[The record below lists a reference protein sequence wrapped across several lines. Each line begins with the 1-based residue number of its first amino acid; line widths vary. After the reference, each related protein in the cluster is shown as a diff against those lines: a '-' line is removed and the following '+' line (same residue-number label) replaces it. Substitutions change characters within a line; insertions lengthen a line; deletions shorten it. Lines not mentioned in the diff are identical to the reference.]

1 MYMYLVVIIEIKREN
16 FISSYERKEYK
27 LYCFN
32 VEEVYVKEII
42 KVKKVMVKEW
52 L

>member
-16 FISSYERKEYK
+16 FISGYERKEYEW
-27 LYCFN
+27 YCFN

>member
-16 FISSYERKEYK
+16 FISSYERKEYER
-27 LYCFN
+27 YRFN